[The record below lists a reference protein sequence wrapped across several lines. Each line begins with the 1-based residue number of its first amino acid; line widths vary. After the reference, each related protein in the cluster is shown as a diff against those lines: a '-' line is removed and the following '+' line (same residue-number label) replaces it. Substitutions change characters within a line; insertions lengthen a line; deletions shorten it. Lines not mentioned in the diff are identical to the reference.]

1 MVSIANS
8 DPKTEHTESGAADGV
23 TDVAP
28 RMLREWLDSGDTV
41 LIDVRETFERA
52 SEFIPGSFHHPL
64 GSLNPDEIRAAHP
77 GKEIVFHCAGGKRS
91 AQAAEQFRIGGEAV
105 FHLAGGLDAWKAAGL
120 PTERPAGAPRLPV
133 MRQVQITAGA
143 LVALGVGLGVLVSPW
158 FLALSA
164 FVGLG
169 LMFAGVTG
177 WCGMA
182 LLLAKMPWNRSRTSD
197 TPAASCC
204 AG

>member
-1 MVSIANS
+1 MVSIASKEQNR
-8 DPKTEHTESGAADGV
+8 TEPTPAEGV

-28 RMLREWLDSGDTV
+28 AMLKDWLDAGDTV
-41 LIDVRETFERA
+41 LVDVREHFERA
-52 SEFIPGSFHHPL
+52 GEFIPGSVHHPL
-64 GSLNPDEIRAAHP
+64 GSLDPAAIREAHP

-91 AQAAEQFRIGGEAV
+91 AQAAEKFREGGEAV

-120 PTERPAGAPRLPV
+120 PTERPAGAPRLTV

-143 LVALGVGLGVLVSPW
+143 MVALGVGLGVTVSPW
-158 FLALSA
+158 FLALSG

-169 LMFAGVTG
+169 LMFAGITG
-177 WCGMA
+177 WCGLA
-182 LLLAKMPWNRSRTSD
+182 LVLAAMPWNKSRTTN